1 MDNRFREMAE
11 KIRDISHDTSSCA
24 NRYVPRTGL
33 KRRDVLLE
41 AGVRACGL
49 GENRGNYRWGRAN
62 PHMHHLLFTRS
73 GAGVVRDNDKRQIVR
88 KGDLAILP
96 ARHPYLYY
104 IAKEPWDHFYFHL
117 TPKIWPMLDGDR
129 ITVRKSLFRQELEQL
144 LVLYYNEAARGGA
157 DSGETLEPIGE
168 AILQYLRREVKSH
181 VSPGESEMQA
191 RYKKLIRRIN
201 SDPGH
206 GWTLKEMAAGF
217 CLSPGRFVKVTKKML
232 KQTPMELVT
241 RARMQKAAVLLGR
254 TKEKLS
260 NVAAKVGYGNY
271 YAFSTAFKRF
281 YGDSP
286 REFQKLLRLVPTDTG
301 VRDGHAVLQS

>member
-1 MDNRFREMAE
+1 MDKRFREMAE
-11 KIRDISHDTSSCA
+11 KIRDISHDLPDCT

-33 KRRDVLLE
+33 KRSDVLLE
-41 AGVRACGL
+41 NGVRACGL
-49 GENRGNYRWGRAN
+49 GENRGDYRWGRAN

-73 GAGVVRDNDKRQIVR
+73 GAGVVRDNENRFIVR

-104 IAKEPWDHFYFHL
+104 IAKEPWEHFYFHF
-117 TPKIWPMLDGDR
+117 TPKIWPMLDGNR
-129 ITVRKSLFRQELEQL
+129 IIVRKSLFWPELEQL
-144 LVLYYNEAARGGA
+144 LVLYYNEACRGME
-157 DSGETLEPIGE
+157 DSGETLGFVGE
-168 AILQYLRREVKSH
+168 AILQYLRREVKSAAT
-181 VSPGESEMQA
+181 PGESEMQA
-191 RYKKLIRRIN
+191 RYSRLIRRIN

-206 GWTLKEMAAGF
+206 CWTLKEMASDF
-217 CLSPGRFVKVTKKML
+217 CLSPGRFVNVTRKLL

-241 RARMQKAAVLLGR
+241 RSRMQKAAVLLGR
-254 TKEKLS
+254 TNGKLS

-301 VRDGHAVLQS
+301 VRNGHAVL